1 MIEEIDEDDVENQ
14 VVNEEE
20 KREEVKANERRPGM
34 VEEED
39 DEIKEKDEGEAG
51 EDTFLGQ
58 PFSVKNYY

>member
-20 KREEVKANERRPGM
+20 KREEVKVNEKRPGM

-39 DEIKEKDEGEAG
+39 DEIKEKD
-51 EDTFLGQ
+51 
-58 PFSVKNYY
+58 